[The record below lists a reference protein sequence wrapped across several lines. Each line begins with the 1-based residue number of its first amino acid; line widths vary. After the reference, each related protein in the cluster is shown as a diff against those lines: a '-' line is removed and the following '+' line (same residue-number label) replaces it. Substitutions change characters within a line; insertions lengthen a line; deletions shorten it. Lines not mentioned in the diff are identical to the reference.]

1 LKSGTNIGRLT
12 FRQYINAKRKAKQDE
27 IREYEKQ
34 FLSRYKQPKA
44 SIKKSSNLKLGADIG
59 TLSLRQYVN
68 AKRKAKHDEI
78 REYEKQFLSRYKE
91 PKATI
96 KKSKSWT
103 ESDVDLGRL
112 TLRPYVNAK
121 RKAKHEEIKEYEK
134 QFLSRYKQPKAM
146 QVKSS
151 NLHIPEEPKQ
161 DVKKERKD
169 YEKEYLAQYK
179 KQQKSKP
186 KKRVS
191 KHNKAIEI
199 ESDEKNQDVEV
210 RTQKKEPEP
219 LSTKFESAKQEYNVT
234 LKNLMDAKKVLNGI
248 KEDIQKSNSEYADI
262 ISKIKL
268 TRGELLNVNNEL
280 REKTEETEKTAEEYK
295 KQNMLTQEINNS
307 KRELSEI
314 KDEIKKYNK
323 ELESVRTKAD
333 NSPDIKKMK
342 GEREK
347 IENEIIQKRKELDSG
362 FRELKFI
369 KDEMTKSSKSE
380 GTEKIVDAASA
391 VVASM
396 NQKLQTTLTELNA
409 VKKAL
414 EDERGRRKNST

>member
-1 LKSGTNIGRLT
+1 VNWFKSS
-12 FRQYINAKRKAKQDE
+12 RKKESED
-27 IREYEKQ
+27 YEKE
-34 FLSRYKQPKA
+34 FLSRYK
-44 SIKKSSNLKLGADIG
+44 
-59 TLSLRQYVN
+59 
-68 AKRKAKHDEI
+68 
-78 REYEKQFLSRYKE
+78 
-91 PKATI
+91 
-96 KKSKSWT
+96 
-103 ESDVDLGRL
+103 
-112 TLRPYVNAK
+112 
-121 RKAKHEEIKEYEK
+121 
-134 QFLSRYKQPKAM
+134 
-146 QVKSS
+146 
-151 NLHIPEEPKQ
+151 
-161 DVKKERKD
+161 
-169 YEKEYLAQYK
+169 
-179 KQQKSKP
+179 KQQKAKP
-186 KKRVS
+186 EKKAS
-191 KHNKAIEI
+191 KHKKVIEI
-199 ESDEKNQDVEV
+199 ESDEKNQDVEIKIL
-210 RTQKKEPEP
+210 KKEPEP

-234 LKNLMDAKKVLNGI
+234 IKNLMDARKVLNGI

-333 NSPDIKKMK
+333 NSPDVKKMK

>member
-1 LKSGTNIGRLT
+1 MNWFRGSG
-12 FRQYINAKRKAKQDE
+12 
-27 IREYEKQ
+27 
-34 FLSRYKQPKA
+34 
-44 SIKKSSNLKLGADIG
+44 
-59 TLSLRQYVN
+59 
-68 AKRKAKHDEI
+68 
-78 REYEKQFLSRYKE
+78 
-91 PKATI
+91 
-96 KKSKSWT
+96 
-103 ESDVDLGRL
+103 
-112 TLRPYVNAK
+112 
-121 RKAKHEEIKEYEK
+121 
-134 QFLSRYKQPKAM
+134 
-146 QVKSS
+146 
-151 NLHIPEEPKQ
+151 
-161 DVKKERKD
+161 KKESED

-179 KQQKSKP
+179 KQQKSEP

-219 LSTKFESAKQEYNVT
+219 LSIKFESAKQEYNVT
-234 LKNLMDAKKVLNGI
+234 IKNLMDAKKVLNGI

-333 NSPDIKKMK
+333 NSPDVKKMK